1 MANHAAHHG
10 VFSSF
15 VAQGHLLY
23 ARLDVIVESASPQSN
38 GNNQLGIP
46 RVTDLLQVEQSLTRS
61 RIHKL
66 TKLMLILLLNLKVGF
81 ESSIVCEKCPSAV
94 SGDTRMFPRKCPKR
108 MRQPFIV
115 LVYTPLNRMPRCVAS
130 ECFTRFKGKCSLYR
144 FPTEPKQQ
152 AVWIGKVRRDKWKP
166 GKNVCL
172 RSQHF
177 ASECLHEQ
185 TEHASKLIPG
195 SVPTIFAFT
204 RPTKATSQAAME
216 KRRMLQSTMTV
227 WQNDLLC

>member
-1 MANHAAHHG
+1 M
-10 VFSSF
+10 V
-15 VAQGHLLY
+15 QGI
-23 ARLDVIVESASPQSN
+23 RSN
-38 GNNQLGIP
+38 GNNQLCIA
-46 RVTDLLQVEQSLTRS
+46 RVSDLLQVEQSLTRS
-61 RIHKL
+61 RIDKL
-66 TKLMLILLLNLKVGF
+66 TKLMLIL
-81 ESSIVCEKCPSAV
+81 
-94 SGDTRMFPRKCPKR
+94 
-108 MRQPFIV
+108 
-115 LVYTPLNRMPRCVAS
+115 CVTS
-130 ECFTRFKGKCSLYR
+130 ECFTRSEGKYSLYR
-144 FPTEPKQQ
+144 FPTEPKQR
-152 AVWIGKVRRDKWKP
+152 AVWIGKEGRDKWKP

-204 RPTKATSQAAME
+204 RPTKARSLAAME